1 MFKLQIAEP
10 PGFLSSLAKRGR
22 EWRRERGRGR
32 ERKKEREEGGVGERG
47 GCQQHIERQRS
58 LVSHKG
64 YYPRNVTP
72 KGQRLLLSTSLDDML
87 SRQQNVPKTHGGRS
101 GGLVGVPGIF
111 TSRQATLTG

>member
-1 MFKLQIAEP
+1 MKGKEVKREPGGLCQHELQE
-10 PGFLSSLAKRGR
+10 AKDVGMQT
-22 EWRRERGRGR
+22 EGAGH
-32 ERKKEREEGGVGERG
+32 KGSAGGVGERG
-47 GCQQHIERQRS
+47 GWQQHIERQRS